1 MCGLGVERMQKRKA
15 EQYPFMTCYHHF
27 SGYSIRSQYI
37 SPWQS
42 SLRSHPSV
50 ENTEIISIK
59 FLSEIFTAI
68 NATYRCHKEW
78 LVKML
83 NWNSAHTERNKNLPQ
98 NSFSS
103 THTTLLNA
111 MRPTTMA
118 GKPSR
123 VRLFLPNTTVKEGA
137 HSQARYL
144 DEVSLVSIRR
154 KFEPR
159 IFGVISTTADFIA
172 PVIDWSAY
180 KGERYARRILY
191 WRMRGIGSMAV
202 WVTTSSKNTSKVNK
216 LLYWKEPTQQH
227 KSQACF
233 QEYSIAAHH

>member
-118 GKPSR
+118 VSR
-123 VRLFLPNTTVKEGA
+123 EVILAK
-137 HSQARYL
+137 HYSQRRRSLSGTIFRWSVSCL
-144 DEVSLVSIRR
+144 DTSEIWAKNFWRHFNYGWFYSSSHWLVC
-154 KFEPR
+154 
-159 IFGVISTTADFIA
+159 
-172 PVIDWSAY
+172 
-180 KGERYARRILY
+180 L
-191 WRMRGIGSMAV
+191 
-202 WVTTSSKNTSKVNK
+202 
-216 LLYWKEPTQQH
+216 
-227 KSQACF
+227 
-233 QEYSIAAHH
+233 